1 MFLLSILET
10 SLSLDN
16 AIVNAKALQGWN
28 AKWRRAF
35 LVFGLPVAVFGMRL
49 VFPILIVA
57 FATGLSSVAV
67 FEMAASR
74 PDEYAE
80 ALLSAHHQIAA
91 FGGAFLLMVFLKFFM
106 DSEKKIHW
114 IAVIERRLTRWGK
127 IEAVQAALAILVLFG
142 FASFFTDTTLRH
154 EFLVAGL
161 WGVVVYIF
169 SKGLGAFFAEG
180 DLAEQKTH
188 DTIVRQGIG
197 GFLYLELL
205 DASFS
210 FDGVVGAFALTNNL
224 FVIALGLGVGAFFV
238 RSFTLYLVDRKA
250 VEAYRYLEHGAFW
263 AIGALALIMFLGV
276 FEEVPEV
283 VTGGVGALLIGAA
296 LLHSFLEKRKHV

>member
-1 MFLLSILET
+1 MWAVFLLSVLET

-16 AIVNAKALQGWN
+16 AIVNAKVLQGWN

-49 VFPILIVA
+49 VFPIVIVA
-57 FATGLSSVAV
+57 FATGLSSIAV
-67 FEMAASR
+67 FDMALSR
-74 PDEYAE
+74 PDDYAT

-91 FGGAFLLMVFLKFFM
+91 FGGAFLMMVFLRFFL
-106 DSEKKIHW
+106 DAEKKIHW

-127 IEAVQAALAILVLFG
+127 IEAVEAALTILVLFVFSSY
-142 FASFFTDTTLRH
+142 FADAVARH

-169 SKGLGAFFAEG
+169 SKGIGAFFAEEESSG
-180 DLAEQKTH
+180 DA
-188 DTIVRQGIG
+188 IVKQGVG

-238 RSFTLYLVDRKA
+238 RSFTLYLVDKKA

-263 AIGALALIMFLGV
+263 AIGALALIMFFGV

-283 VTGGVGALLIGAA
+283 VTGGAGALLIGASLA
-296 LLHSFLEKRKHV
+296 HSFWEKKKGLV